1 MNNAR
6 AIKSNPQICEEAAE
20 WLIEFRSG
28 DIDSQGRR
36 AFDSWLR
43 ASPEHLRAF
52 IEMSAL
58 WHETGSI
65 DPERK
70 YRIEDVIARAST
82 ESTVVDFDADTGSR
96 DSEASHVSARQTN
109 TTTAGA
115 DGAGAGGVS
124 IGREAAR
131 RGAPTVVSREGG
143 RRAPSRFRRVAMLAT
158 AATVVGLMI
167 VAFIAKGQ
175 LHGPPE
181 YATEVGEQRSFRLA
195 DGSTVIL
202 DSRSRLRLAFD
213 NSVRAVDLLQGRA
226 LFRVAANPGKPFIVR
241 AGGTTVRVIGTQFD
255 VNESATATV
264 VTVVEG
270 RVAVYSGASRG
281 SATAPTTGTSADDAH
296 LKSGRANLPGAGK
309 TSGTD
314 GGHEQIDTN
323 QHDLIQDNINKDD
336 FTLLSAGEQL
346 SVTASQ
352 GSAQPVHANVSSV
365 TAWTQGRL
373 ILESASLT
381 EVADEFNRYSS
392 RKLLAEDHGLA
403 PLKLSGVFVTDPD
416 FLIQYLRNRPDIVVS
431 ETNTEVHIV
440 RKARE

>member
-6 AIKSNPQICEEAAE
+6 AIKSNPQISEEAAE

-28 DIDSQGRR
+28 DIDPQGRR

-52 IEMSAL
+52 IEMSSL
-58 WHETGSI
+58 WQESGSI

-70 YRIEDVIARAST
+70 FRIEDVIARAMT
-82 ESTVVDFDADTGSR
+82 ESTVIDLDAGAASR
-96 DSEASHVSARQTN
+96 D
-109 TTTAGA
+109 
-115 DGAGAGGVS
+115 
-124 IGREAAR
+124 
-131 RGAPTVVSREGG
+131 GG
-143 RRAPSRFRRVAMLAT
+143 RRAPSRFRRVAMLAM
-158 AATVVGLMI
+158 AATVVGVMV

-175 LHGPPE
+175 LHGRPE

-202 DSRSRLRLAFD
+202 DSRSRLRLDFD
-213 NSVRAVDLLQGRA
+213 DSTRAVDLLQGRA
-226 LFRVAANPGKPFIVR
+226 LFRVAANPGRPFIVR

-255 VNESATATV
+255 VNEKSRATV

-270 RVAVYSGASRG
+270 RVAVYSGAGRARPAR
-281 SATAPTTGTSADDAH
+281 ATSEADANLKSDRALATPATRATGDDDAN
-296 LKSGRANLPGAGK
+296 LKSGDAGLDLPRAGK
-309 TSGTD
+309 ASDRGR
-314 GGHEQIDTN
+314 EQIGTN
-323 QHDLIQDNINKDD
+323 QDGLTQDGTTQGGL
-336 FTLLSAGEQL
+336 TLLSAGEQL
-346 SVTASQ
+346 SVTAGQ

-392 RKLLAEDHGLA
+392 RKLFAEDHGPV

>member
-1 MNNAR
+1 MNTAR
-6 AIKSNPQICEEAAE
+6 RIESNPQISEEAAE

-28 DIDSQGRR
+28 DIDSQGRS

-58 WHETGSI
+58 WHESGSV

-70 YRIEDVIARAST
+70 FRIEDVIARAST
-82 ESTVVDFDADTGSR
+82 ESTVIDFDSGAASH
-96 DSEASHVSARQTN
+96 DSKASHVSAGQVN
-109 TTTAGA
+109 TTTTAIA
-115 DGAGAGGVS
+115 
-124 IGREAAR
+124 
-131 RGAPTVVSREGG
+131 SRVGG
-143 RRAPSRFRRVAMLAT
+143 RRAPRGFRRVAMLAA
-158 AATVVGLMI
+158 AATVVGLMV
-167 VAFIAKGQ
+167 VAFVARGH
-175 LHGPPE
+175 LHGRAE
-181 YATEVGEQRSFRLA
+181 YTTEVGEQRSFRLA

-202 DSRSRLRLAFD
+202 DSRSRLLLAFD
-213 NSVRAVDLLQGRA
+213 DSVRAVDLLQGRA

-241 AGGTTVRVIGTQFD
+241 AGGTTVRVIGTRFD
-255 VNESATATV
+255 VNESARATV

-270 RVAVYSGASRG
+270 RVAVYSGGGRTPATAATSEDAANLQFGRAPATGAGERG
-281 SATAPTTGTSADDAH
+281 SNSGPDLNGPTV
-296 LKSGRANLPGAGK
+296 GK
-309 TSGTD
+309 TSRTGSD
-314 GGHEQIDTN
+314 REQLDTN
-323 QHDLIQDNINKDD
+323 KDAP
-336 FTLLSAGEQL
+336 TMLSAGEQL
-346 SVTASQ
+346 SVTAGQ

-392 RKLLAEDHGLA
+392 RKLFAEDHGPV